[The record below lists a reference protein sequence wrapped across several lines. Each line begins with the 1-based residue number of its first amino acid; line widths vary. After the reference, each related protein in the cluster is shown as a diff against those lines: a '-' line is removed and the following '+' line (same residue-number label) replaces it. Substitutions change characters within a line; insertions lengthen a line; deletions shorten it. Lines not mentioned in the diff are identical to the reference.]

1 LAHLSDAIRLRH
13 RHNRSAM
20 TQPYPTSEIF
30 DIDRAEI
37 ALESWSWP
45 FATDRSA
52 DINRYFAELQSQRS
66 GVWNGRVLL
75 LNRYTIAERALCGG
89 CFETDYSSFITWRD
103 RGFPDPSVY
112 NFFAAAVLRAAD
124 GGYLLGE
131 MASYTAG
138 AGLSYFPCGTPEPAD
153 VGADGMVDLG
163 DNLCREL
170 LEETGIAIAELD
182 AESGWTVV
190 RDRCFLGLMKR
201 LTARQGADE
210 LRARIMRHIVRDK
223 HSELADIRIV
233 RGPAD
238 IDSSMPP
245 SVAAYLE
252 REWIR

>member
-1 LAHLSDAIRLRH
+1 LSDAIRLRH

-20 TQPYPTSEIF
+20 TQSYPTPEIF
-30 DIDRAEI
+30 DIDRADI
-37 ALESWSWP
+37 ALESWPWP
-45 FATDRSA
+45 FATDCSA
-52 DINRYFAELQSQRS
+52 DIDRYFSELQIRRS

-75 LNRYTIAERALCGG
+75 LNRYAIAERALRGA

-103 RGFPDPSVY
+103 REFADLSVY

-138 AGLSYFPCGTPEPAD
+138 AGRSYFPCGTPEPAD

-163 DNLCREL
+163 DNLRREL

-182 AESGWTVV
+182 AEPGWTVV

-201 LTARQGADE
+201 LTAHQGADE
-210 LRARIMRHIVRDK
+210 LRARIMHHIAGDK
-223 HSELADIRIV
+223 HPELADIRIV

-245 SVAAYLE
+245 SVAAYLQ
-252 REWIR
+252 REWTR